1 MAKKIAILLL
11 LILVAVKGF
20 SQDLYCTIQIQTPK
34 IQGVDPTIFESLKQ
48 SIYDFMNNR
57 KWSGYNF
64 KTEERIECT
73 MVLTIDQAIS
83 SDEFKGTLNI
93 VQQRPVFNTDYQT
106 PLLNMVDKDIHIRYT
121 PNQNMEYADNTFSS
135 NLTSIFAFYA
145 YTMLG
150 MDFDSFEEQGGT
162 PYFQKAK
169 DVVTAAQNS
178 NEKGWGSF
186 DGTKNRYSLIE
197 NLLNSSFN
205 DLRTFNYRYHRLGL
219 DVMSKDVMKGRAE
232 INKSLKLLKNIYNK
246 RPGLYLLQIIIEA
259 KRDEMINIFKEG
271 DPAEK
276 SNFLEI
282 MKDIDPANGS
292 KYNRVMR

>member
-1 MAKKIAILLL
+1 MLKKVAILLF
-11 LILVAVKGF
+11 IVFVAIKGF
-20 SQDLYCTIQIQTPK
+20 GQEFYCTVQIQTTK
-34 IQGVDPTIFESLKQ
+34 VQGVDKTIFESLKT

-57 KWSGYNF
+57 NWTGYNF

-73 MVLTIDQAIS
+73 MVFTIEQAIS

-106 PLLNMVDKDIHIRYT
+106 VLLNIVDKDIHIHYT
-121 PNQNMEYADNTFSS
+121 PMQNMVYADNTFTN
-135 NLTSIFAFYA
+135 NLTSLLAFYA

-150 MDFDSFEEQGGT
+150 MDFDSFSEQGGT
-162 PYFQKAK
+162 PFFQKAN

-186 DGTKNRYSLIE
+186 DGTKTRYSLIE
-197 NLLNSSFN
+197 NLMNSSYN

-219 DVMSKDVMKGRAE
+219 DVMSKGVMKGRAE
-232 INKSLKLLKNIYNK
+232 INKSLNLLKNVYKK
-246 RPGLYLLQIIIEA
+246 RPGLYLLQVIIQA
-259 KRDEMINIFKEG
+259 KRDEMINIFKNG

-276 SNFLEI
+276 SNFVAI
-282 MKDIDPANGS
+282 MKDIDPANSS

>member
-1 MAKKIAILLL
+1 MKKIFIL
-11 LILVAVKGF
+11 IFIVLVSIKGF
-20 SQDLYCTIQIQTPK
+20 GQDFYCTVQIQTPK
-34 IQGVDPTIFESLKQ
+34 IQGVDPAIFGELKT
-48 SIYDFMNNR
+48 SIHDFMNNR

-73 MVLTIDQAIS
+73 MVLTIEQAIS

-106 PLLNMVDKDIHIRYT
+106 VLLNMVDKDIHFHYT
-121 PNQNMEYADNTFSS
+121 PHQNMEYADNTFSN
-135 NLTSIFAFYA
+135 NLTSILAFYA

-150 MDFDSFEEQGGT
+150 MDFDSFSDQGGT
-162 PYFQKAK
+162 PFFQKAN
-169 DVVTAAQNS
+169 DVVTSSQNA

-186 DGTKNRYSLIE
+186 DGTKTRYSLIE
-197 NLLNSSFN
+197 NLLNSSYN
-205 DLRTFNYRYHRLGL
+205 DLRTFNYRYHRMGL

-232 INKSLKLLKNIYNK
+232 INTSLKLLKNVYNK

-259 KRDEMINIFKEG
+259 KRDEMINIFKNG

-276 SNFLEI
+276 SNFIEI

-292 KYNRVMR
+292 KYNKVMR

>member
-1 MAKKIAILLL
+1 MLKKIAILIFIV
-11 LILVAVKGF
+11 LIAIKGF
-20 SQDLYCTIQIQTPK
+20 GQEFYCTVQIQTTK
-34 IQGVDPTIFESLKQ
+34 VQGVDKTIFESLKT

-57 KWSGYNF
+57 NWTGYNF

-73 MVLTIDQAIS
+73 MVFTIEQAIS

-106 PLLNMVDKDIHIRYT
+106 VLLNIVDKDIHIHYT
-121 PNQNMEYADNTFSS
+121 PMQNMEYADNTFTN
-135 NLTSIFAFYA
+135 NLTSLLAFYA

-150 MDFDSFEEQGGT
+150 MDFDSFSEQGGT
-162 PYFQKAK
+162 PFFQKAN

-186 DGTKNRYSLIE
+186 DGTKTRYSLIE
-197 NLLNSSFN
+197 NLMNSSYS

-232 INKSLKLLKNIYNK
+232 INKSLNLLKNVYKK
-246 RPGLYLLQIIIEA
+246 RPGLYLLQVMIQA
-259 KRDEMINIFKEG
+259 KRDEMINIFKNG

-276 SNFLEI
+276 SNFVAI
-282 MKDIDPANGS
+282 MKDIDPANSS

>member
-1 MAKKIAILLL
+1 MTKKVVILLL
-11 LILVAVKGF
+11 VVLMAGKVF

-34 IQGVDPTIFESLKQ
+34 IQGVDPTIFEELKT

-73 MVLTIDQAIS
+73 MVLTIDQVIS

-93 VQQRPVFNTDYQT
+93 VQQRPVFNTDYHT
-106 PLLNMVDKDIHIRYT
+106 VLLNMVDKDIHIRYT
-121 PNQNMEYADNTFSS
+121 PHQNMEYADNTFSS
-135 NLTSIFAFYA
+135 NLTSILAFYA

-150 MDFDSFEEQGGT
+150 MDFDSFSEQGGT
-162 PYFQKAK
+162 PYLQKAK

-197 NLLNSSFN
+197 NLLNSSYN

-232 INKSLKLLKNIYNK
+232 INKSLKLLKNVYNK

-259 KRDEMINIFKEG
+259 KRDEMINIFKNG

-276 SNFLEI
+276 SNFMEV
-282 MKDIDPANGS
+282 MKDIDPANSS

>member
-1 MAKKIAILLL
+1 MVKKLAILFFV
-11 LILVAVKGF
+11 ILMALKGF
-20 SQDLYCTIQIQTPK
+20 SQDIFCTVQIQTPK
-34 IQGVDPTIFESLKQ
+34 IQGVDPSIFDALKT
-48 SIYDFMNNR
+48 SVYEFMNNR
-57 KWSGYNF
+57 KWSTYNF

-73 MVLTIDQAIS
+73 MVLTIEKAVS
-83 SDEFKGTLNI
+83 SDEFNATLNL

-106 PLLNMVDKDIHIRYT
+106 VLLNMVDKDIHFHYT
-121 PNQNMEYADNTFSS
+121 PLQNMEFADNTYTN
-135 NLTSIFAFYA
+135 NLTSILAFYA

-150 MDFDSFEEQGGT
+150 MDFDSFSEQGGT
-162 PYFQKAK
+162 PFFQKAN

-186 DGTKNRYSLIE
+186 DGTKTRYSLIK
-197 NLLNSSFN
+197 NLLNSSYA

-232 INKSLKLLKNIYNK
+232 INTSLNLLKNVYKK
-246 RPGLYLLQIIIEA
+246 RPGLYLLQIIVEA
-259 KRDEMINIFKEG
+259 KRDEMINIFKDG

-276 SNFLEI
+276 NNFITI

>member
-1 MAKKIAILLL
+1 MLKKVAILLFIV
-11 LILVAVKGF
+11 LIAIKSFGQEF
-20 SQDLYCTIQIQTPK
+20 YCTVQIQTPK
-34 IQGVDPTIFESLKQ
+34 VQGVDKTIFESLKT

-57 KWSGYNF
+57 SWTGYNF

-73 MVLTIDQAIS
+73 MVFTIEQAIS

-93 VQQRPVFNTDYQT
+93 VQQRPVFNTDYQAV
-106 PLLNMVDKDIHIRYT
+106 LLNIVDKDIHIHYT
-121 PNQNMEYADNTFSS
+121 PMQNMEYADNTFTN
-135 NLTSIFAFYA
+135 NLTSLLAFYA

-150 MDFDSFEEQGGT
+150 MDFDSFSEQGGT
-162 PYFQKAK
+162 PFFQKAN

-186 DGTKNRYSLIE
+186 DGTKTRYSLIE
-197 NLLNSSFN
+197 NLMNSSYS

-232 INKSLKLLKNIYNK
+232 INKSLDLLKNVYKK
-246 RPGLYLLQIIIEA
+246 RPGLYLLQVVIQA
-259 KRDEMINIFKEG
+259 KRDEMINIFKNG

-276 SNFLEI
+276 NNFVAI
-282 MKDIDPANGS
+282 MKDIDPANSS

>member
-1 MAKKIAILLL
+1 MAKKLAILLL
-11 LILVAVKGF
+11 VILMAGKGF
-20 SQDLYCTIQIQTPK
+20 SQDFYCTIQIQTPK
-34 IQGVDPTIFESLKQ
+34 IQGVDPTIFEALKT
-48 SIYDFMNNR
+48 SIYEFMNNR
-57 KWSGYNF
+57 KWSEYNF

-73 MVLTIDQAIS
+73 MVLTIEQAIS

-121 PNQNMEYADNTFSS
+121 PYQNMEYADNTFTS
-135 NLTSIFAFYA
+135 NLTSILAFYA

-150 MDFDSFEEQGGT
+150 MDFDSFAEQGGT
-162 PYFQKAK
+162 SYLQKAK

-186 DGTKNRYSLIE
+186 DGTKTRYSLIE
-197 NLLNSSFN
+197 NLLNSSYN
-205 DLRTFNYRYHRLGL
+205 NLRTFNYRYHRLGL

-232 INKSLKLLKNIYNK
+232 INKNLKLLKNIYNK

-259 KRDEMINIFKEG
+259 KRDEMINIFKNG

-276 SNFLEI
+276 SNFIEI
-282 MKDIDPANGS
+282 MKDIDAANSS

>member
-1 MAKKIAILLL
+1 MAKKIAILLFVI
-11 LILVAVKGF
+11 LIAGKSFG
-20 SQDLYCTIQIQTPK
+20 QDFYCTVQIQSQK
-34 IQGVDPTIFESLKQ
+34 IQGVDPTIFDALKT
-48 SIYDFMNNR
+48 SIYEFMNNR

-73 MVLTIDQAIS
+73 LVLTIDQAIS

-106 PLLNMVDKDIHIRYT
+106 VLLNMVDKDIHIHFT
-121 PNQNMEYADNTFSS
+121 PYQNMEYADNTFTN
-135 NLTSIFAFYA
+135 NLTSILAFYA

-150 MDFDSFEEQGGT
+150 MDFDSFSEQGGT

-197 NLLNSSFN
+197 NLLNTSYN
-205 DLRTFNYRYHRLGL
+205 DLRVFNYRYSRLGL

-232 INKSLKLLKNIYNK
+232 INKSLKFLKNVYNK

-259 KRDEMINIFKEG
+259 KRDEMINIFKNG

-276 SNFLEI
+276 NNFVSI
-282 MKDIDPANGS
+282 MKDIDPANSS
-292 KYNRVMR
+292 KYNRVMK